1 MGGLGSVPLPP
12 CHQHG
17 DLVLADT
24 QTEREARCSAA
35 WASHNPSNQWC
46 SANFVIFWPLGAESF
61 MGARGGPRPFLPPPP
76 PRPPPPGLLPAA
88 RLHVRAGASASR
100 CGRRRPSSA
109 PAVSVVKRRR
119 VCRIAFGHPSVG
131 GEGDAFV
138 SPSFILAVHNRWMCM
153 CTYIYVC
160 IHTIYIYYI
169 YIMYITVIISG

>member
-61 MGARGGPRPFLPPPP
+61 MGARGGPRPFLPPPLP
-76 PRPPPPGLLPAA
+76 AHPRRGSSPRRACTCAQARPQAGAAAAVPPPPPLFLLLRGEEYAA
-88 RLHVRAGASASR
+88 LHLGTPVLGGKETRLFPPHLSLLYITDGCA
-100 CGRRRPSSA
+100 C
-109 PAVSVVKRRR
+109 
-119 VCRIAFGHPSVG
+119 
-131 GEGDAFV
+131 
-138 SPSFILAVHNRWMCM
+138 VHIFMYV
-153 CTYIYVC
+153 YIR
-160 IHTIYIYYI
+160 YI
-169 YIMYITVIISG
+169 YIIYILCTLQ